1 MLAYEA
7 EDFANE
13 GAQKRRLHR
22 RGPGLCCRDAAALR
36 TLASQLIADANAVAL
51 LGSAQ
56 GDKVT
61 VIFARGEQ
69 ALARRQP
76 AARLA
81 ATFRRRRRGRPDF
94 AQGGGIAPDRLAD
107 LITYAAEQAAAELAS
122 KEAS

>member
-1 MLAYEA
+1 MAQAYA
-7 EDFANE
+7 
-13 GAQKRRLHR
+13 G
-22 RGPGLCCRDAAALR
+22 RDATALR
-36 TLASQLIADANAVAL
+36 TLASQLIADAHAVAL

-69 ALARRQP
+69 APLHAGNLLRASLQR
-76 AARLA
+76 
-81 ATFRRRRRGRPDF
+81 FGGGGGGRPDF